1 MSIQTVLNLA
11 HSVKAE
17 QEMQLPKWI
26 CAADVKKRDAANKKN
41 YTAAQL
47 AQGDSLKLAVESVY
61 GRSKVYMN
69 FRKKFIVVK
78 VDKPHI
84 ADRLSTA
91 AVKLDCWCETNDV
104 VKETTAY
111 GNYVYRMLVK

>member
-1 MSIQTVLNLA
+1 MSVQTVLKLA
-11 HSVKAE
+11 NSVTAE

-26 CAADVKKRDAANKKN
+26 CAVDAKKRDAANKSL
-41 YTAAQL
+41 YTAAQR
-47 AQGDSLKLAVESVY
+47 AQGDSLKLAIESVY

-69 FRKKFIVVK
+69 YRKKFIVVK
-78 VDKPHI
+78 VDKPHV

-111 GNYVYRMLVK
+111 GNYVYRMQIK